1 MNWSG
6 VPERRQEATL
16 RVRANDRYWREA
28 GVPDDRRRSLEFDPS
43 RTFQTHAGVVVVASG
58 TRWVPIGRLSVVLN
72 GRHRHS
78 L

>member
-43 RTFQTHAGVVVVASG
+43 RTFQTHAGVVVVSSCSG
-58 TRWVPIGRLSVVLN
+58 SSSLPLVLLA
-72 GRHRHS
+72 GS
-78 L
+78 IS